1 MELFVKEAFFQKN
14 VTTITV
20 TVSVLISTVG
30 KKGAKM
36 SKRLFFIYLS
46 LLLSSSCATYQ
57 LETKVVKLKNC
68 KRVSLYWDY
77 CQVER
82 GGDPSVLVEH

>member
-1 MELFVKEAFFQKN
+1 M
-14 VTTITV
+14 T
-20 TVSVLISTVG
+20 
-30 KKGAKM
+30 
-36 SKRLFFIYLS
+36 KRLILTLLTLS
-46 LLLSSSCATYQ
+46 FLSGCATYE
-57 LETKVVKLKNC
+57 LETRVVKLKNC

>member
-1 MELFVKEAFFQKN
+1 MIKN
-14 VTTITV
+14 
-20 TVSVLISTVG
+20 
-30 KKGAKM
+30 
-36 SKRLFFIYLS
+36 
-46 LLLSSSCATYQ
+46 LLLLFLGLSMFSGCAVYQ
-57 LETKVVKLKNC
+57 LETRVVKLKNC